1 MFRNLYKFTL
11 IHSSKKNGGFNP
23 KLYFKVLKSILI
35 TAFTIYYLILCI
47 NFIAFVWLIYIIFNP

>member
-11 IHSSKKNGGFNP
+11 IHSSKKSSGFNP